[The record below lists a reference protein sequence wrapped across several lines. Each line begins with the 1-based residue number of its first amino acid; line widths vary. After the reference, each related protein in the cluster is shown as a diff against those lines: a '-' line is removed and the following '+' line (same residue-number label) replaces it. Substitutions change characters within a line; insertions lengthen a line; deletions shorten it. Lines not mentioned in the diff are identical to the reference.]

1 MSNFLAI
8 ATVTAALQQVLQ
20 TAVQRVV
27 AGSSVGFSRPNPQDD
42 QKTPI
47 VNVFL
52 YQVTP
57 NAAYRNEELPT
68 RRSDGTLVRRP
79 QAALDLH
86 YIFTFHGS
94 DDALVPQRL
103 LGAVITTLQTQP
115 LLSRDDIN
123 NAISNNAFL
132 KDSNLADQV
141 ERIKF
146 TPTALSLEEFSK
158 LWSVFFQVEY
168 NLSAAY
174 HASVVLMEADI
185 TPQEAPPVEA
195 SNLYIVP
202 LRWPRINRIIAL
214 SGANDP
220 IAASSTLRI
229 QGQQLRGIE
238 TVVLMEGTERIPAGI
253 TDLEITLPL
262 PPDVH
267 AGVQSLQVA
276 HRMPMGTPEA
286 PHRGVESNV
295 AAFVLHPTITQVS
308 AAPDPKSTPA
318 KRITDITLQ
327 LKPNIGVGQRAVVVL
342 SNPGGNPP
350 SAYVSLPVVSA
361 LESSQVTIPINDVPP
376 GSYLVRV
383 QIDGAESL
391 LTMQGGVF
399 AGPPVTVT

>member
-1 MSNFLAI
+1 MSNYLAI

-20 TAVQRVV
+20 TAVQNVIS
-27 AGSSVGFSRPNPQDD
+27 GSSVGYSRPNQQDD

-47 VNVFL
+47 VNIYL

-57 NAAYRNEELPT
+57 NTAYRNEELPT
-68 RRSDGTLVRRP
+68 RRSDGSLVRRP

-94 DDALVPQRL
+94 DDQLVPQRL
-103 LGAVITTLQTQP
+103 LGAVVTTLQTQP

-123 NAISNNAFL
+123 TAITHNAFL
-132 KDSNLADQV
+132 KDSTLPDQV

-168 NLSAAY
+168 NLSLAY
-174 HASVVLMEADI
+174 QASVVLMESDV
-185 TPQEAPPVEA
+185 TPQEAPPVAA
-195 SNLYIVP
+195 SNLYVVA
-202 LRWPRINRIIAL
+202 LRWPRVDRVIAL
-214 SGANDP
+214 SGADDP
-220 IAASSTLRI
+220 IAAGSTLRI
-229 QGQQLRGIE
+229 IGKQLRGAD
-238 TVVLMEGTERIPAGI
+238 TVVLIEGAERIPGSI
-253 TDLEITLPL
+253 TDTEITLPL

-267 AGVQSLQVA
+267 AGVQSLQIA
-276 HRMPMGTPEA
+276 QRMAMGTPPA

-295 AAFVLHPTITQVS
+295 APFVLHPTIVQAT
-308 AAPDPKSTPA
+308 AAPDPKSSAA

-327 LKPNIGVGQRAVVVL
+327 LTPKIGVGQRAVVVL
-342 SNPGGNPP
+342 SNPAANPP
-350 SAYVSLPVVSA
+350 AAYVSLPVVSA
-361 LESSQVTIPINDVPP
+361 AESNQVTIPINGVPP

-399 AGPPVTVT
+399 TKPTVTVT